1 MSGRPVDPRSQ
12 VSLRNADGSRGRSSR
27 PRGIRITPTRV
38 ILVVALL
45 GSAGFFAYALTVRDA
60 TQIPLLASSA
70 IVLGLVLSAFAVT
83 GFVEVLRAGR
93 EARAGRA
100 TLAALFGGLAA
111 IAALGCFAGAAILA
125 LLS

>member
-1 MSGRPVDPRSQ
+1 MSGGPVDPRSH
-12 VSLRNADGSRGRSSR
+12 VPVRNPDGSRGRSTRS
-27 PRGIRITPTRV
+27 RGIRITPTGV
-38 ILVVALL
+38 ILVVALV
-45 GSAGFFAYALTVRDA
+45 GSAGFFAYALTLRDA

-70 IVLGLVLSAFAVT
+70 IVLGLVLSAFAVA